1 MVLQRKKHRTKRKIT
16 AHNQINRVSSLDNHY
31 QINIVEKQHYVV
43 IQLEGKCETEM
54 ANELQVSI
62 DKYRL
67 SENRQFTAFI
77 IDFSQVTHIS
87 STALSVIIILK
98 KLIEQNNG
106 LLIFCQLNDYVLK
119 IIQMIDTMKNFRIFQ
134 TLSEAETWVL
144 DNL

>member
-1 MVLQRKKHRTKRKIT
+1 MVLQRKKHRKKRKIT

-54 ANELQVSI
+54 ANELQVRI

>member
-1 MVLQRKKHRTKRKIT
+1 M
-16 AHNQINRVSSLDNHY
+16 DNHY

-54 ANELQVSI
+54 ANELQVRI

>member
-1 MVLQRKKHRTKRKIT
+1 MVLQRKKHLKKRKIT

-54 ANELQVSI
+54 ANELQVRI

>member
-1 MVLQRKKHRTKRKIT
+1 MVLQRKKHLKKRKIT